1 MQSLLFFAVVV
12 IFIFFGLK
20 RPIIAFAGYI
30 WVDLVTP
37 QKMTFG
43 ITNQIPMSQLIMFF
57 CILSFALNYKR
68 LKVPQ
73 NKTVISLFLIFALYI
88 TITTFT
94 ALFPAEAWIKW
105 DSSIKTML
113 GAFLM
118 LFIVKD
124 KRDLELLIAIFVIS
138 LFYFAF
144 QAGLQG
150 LLGGGGYGGLL
161 FSGGNNNNLTESST
175 LALICVLSIPMVIF
189 MHYQSILLPIL
200 QKYKIIVIGFSLLV
214 VGVVIATS
222 ARTGLIA
229 LVVLAGLIIWASK
242 KKFKYGIIAII
253 LVSIA
258 ISFVPEKFT
267 RRMNTIKTAET
278 ESSASTRLVVWAW
291 TWDFVKTKPFGG
303 GFGSYRANYGQ
314 LAQYD
319 TNKSATSGIQYARA
333 FHSIYF
339 EVLGEHGYLGFMLY
353 FGIALHCLK
362 SNRHLRKTHKD
373 PWVISCATNLN
384 RALMIYLAGGAFIG
398 VAFQPFFFFLVVF
411 SVSLAKVSHDSLKRK
426 KKNTLKFGH
435 YKNKHL

>member
-150 LLGGGGYGGLL
+150 LLGGGGYGG
-161 FSGGNNNNLTESST
+161 
-175 LALICVLSIPMVIF
+175 CC
-189 MHYQSILLPIL
+189 
-200 QKYKIIVIGFSLLV
+200 
-214 VGVVIATS
+214 S
-222 ARTGLIA
+222 A
-229 LVVLAGLIIWASK
+229 
-242 KKFKYGIIAII
+242 
-253 LVSIA
+253 
-258 ISFVPEKFT
+258 EE
-267 RRMNTIKTAET
+267 TIT
-278 ESSASTRLVVWAW
+278 
-291 TWDFVKTKPFGG
+291 
-303 GFGSYRANYGQ
+303 
-314 LAQYD
+314 
-319 TNKSATSGIQYARA
+319 I
-333 FHSIYF
+333 
-339 EVLGEHGYLGFMLY
+339 
-353 FGIALHCLK
+353 
-362 SNRHLRKTHKD
+362 
-373 PWVISCATNLN
+373 
-384 RALMIYLAGGAFIG
+384 
-398 VAFQPFFFFLVVF
+398 
-411 SVSLAKVSHDSLKRK
+411 
-426 KKNTLKFGH
+426 
-435 YKNKHL
+435 